1 MLISRTSPI
10 LTMRLPARKEIT
22 IMNNAWIQDG
32 GWWSE
37 QRTAKQGSRRP
48 LWGKGAVKEQYF
60 TSFSA
65 DLS

>member
-1 MLISRTSPI
+1 MLISKTSPPPI
-10 LTMRLPARKEIT
+10 MRLPARKEIT

-37 QRTAKQGSRRP
+37 QHTAKQGSRRP
-48 LWGKGAVKEQYF
+48 LCGKGAFKEKYL

>member
-1 MLISRTSPI
+1 MLISKTSPPP
-10 LTMRLPARKEIT
+10 TMRLPARKEIT

-37 QRTAKQGSRRP
+37 QDTAKQGSRRP
-48 LWGKGAVKEQYF
+48 LWGKGAFKEKYL
-60 TSFSA
+60 TSFSV